1 MATPQQ
7 IRHLLAWFWHTSRGI
22 RMKSIVNIVL
32 GLLVVGMDFAFIWA
46 TKMTI
51 DTATGQDDRP
61 LWVGCAL
68 LVGIGLVNIGISF
81 VRRWT
86 SAILGVKS
94 QNLMQLRAFSRL
106 MHSVWTGKEQFHSGD
121 VMNRLI
127 RDANEITSVITDT
140 LPAAICVSVRLL
152 LAFLYLFHFD
162 SWLAM
167 VVLVLAPAFFLLSKV
182 YIRKMRSLSREI
194 RTTDSRIHSI
204 LQESIQHRMVLKTL
218 EQTGG
223 MVERLERTQEHL
235 HGQVRHRTLFSS
247 FSNLTVNFGFTAGYL
262 LTFIWGVYRM
272 EAGTI
277 TYGTMLA
284 FIQLVGQIQG
294 PVRTLSRFI
303 PIFIS
308 TFTAAE
314 RLVELERI
322 PLETAAGRPATGK
335 ADKAAAV
342 QIRFDDVCYYYTL
355 ADGSH
360 GRPILRHFSHTFA
373 PGSITAVMGET
384 GAGKT
389 TLIRLLLALVRPT
402 SGRVTAVAA
411 DGSES
416 ELQRATRGLFTYVPQ
431 GNTLISGTLRDNL
444 LMACPEATEAEMLEA
459 LHLADADFVMDKAT
473 GLDTPCGEMGGGFS
487 EGQAQ
492 RFAIARALL
501 RRRPIL
507 LLDEATSALDAATE
521 QRVLR
526 RIVEA
531 RPGVTI
537 IVVTH
542 RPEVLRYCTDTI
554 RLERLTVH

>member
-1 MATPQQ
+1 MSEHRLQVTLNVVIGLLLVAADLAFVWCTKLTIDIATHV
-7 IRHLLAWFWHTSRGI
+7 RTDVSLSVAVGALVA
-22 RMKSIVNIVL
+22 IVVVQL
-32 GLLVVGMDFAFIWA
+32 GLGYA
-46 TKMTI
+46 TK
-51 DTATGQDDRP
+51 
-61 LWVGCAL
+61 WV
-68 LVGIGLVNIGISF
+68 
-81 VRRWT
+81 R
-86 SAILGVKS
+86 AILGLNA
-94 QNLMQLRAFSRL
+94 QNRMRRQLFARLLDADWLLLRSHHSGHLTNRLEQDVSTVTTFLTENVATLLTTLCQFAGAFLLLFYMDRRLACLIVIILPVFLLCSRLYVSRMRAISRQVRDDEGRIQSLMQESLQ
-106 MHSVWTGKEQFHSGD
+106 H
-121 VMNRLI
+121 
-127 RDANEITSVITDT
+127 
-140 LPAAICVSVRLL
+140 
-152 LAFLYLFHFD
+152 
-162 SWLAM
+162 
-167 VVLVLAPAFFLLSKV
+167 VLVVKALEQTEGMAT
-182 YIRKMRSLSREI
+182 RLSREQQTLHRHVLH
-194 RTTDSRIHSI
+194 RTRYASLSSLVLNVGFATGY
-204 LQESIQHRMVLKTL
+204 MVTFLWGVTSL
-218 EQTGG
+218 EQG
-223 MVERLERTQEHL
+223 L
-235 HGQVRHRTLFSS
+235 
-247 FSNLTVNFGFTAGYL
+247 
-262 LTFIWGVYRM
+262 
-272 EAGTI
+272 I
-277 TYGTMLA
+277 TYGALVA

-335 ADKAAAV
+335 ADKADRAAAV

-402 SGRVTAVAA
+402 SGRVTAVGA

>member
-1 MATPQQ
+1 MSEHRLQVTLNVVIGLLLVAADLAFVWCTKLTIDIATHV
-7 IRHLLAWFWHTSRGI
+7 RTDVSLSVAVGALVA
-22 RMKSIVNIVL
+22 IVVVQL
-32 GLLVVGMDFAFIWA
+32 GLGYA
-46 TKMTI
+46 TK
-51 DTATGQDDRP
+51 
-61 LWVGCAL
+61 WV
-68 LVGIGLVNIGISF
+68 
-81 VRRWT
+81 R
-86 SAILGVKS
+86 AILGLNA
-94 QNLMQLRAFSRL
+94 QNRMRRQLFARLLDADWLLLRSHHSGHLTNRLEQDVSTVTTFLTENVATLLTTLCQFAGAFLLLFYMDRRLACLIVIILPVFLLCSRLYVSRMRAISRQVRDDEGRIQSLMQESLQ
-106 MHSVWTGKEQFHSGD
+106 H
-121 VMNRLI
+121 
-127 RDANEITSVITDT
+127 
-140 LPAAICVSVRLL
+140 
-152 LAFLYLFHFD
+152 
-162 SWLAM
+162 
-167 VVLVLAPAFFLLSKV
+167 VLVVKALEQTEGMAN
-182 YIRKMRSLSREI
+182 RLSREQYTLHRHVLH
-194 RTTDSRIHSI
+194 RTRYASLSSLVLNVGFATGY
-204 LQESIQHRMVLKTL
+204 MVTFLWGVTSL
-218 EQTGG
+218 EQG
-223 MVERLERTQEHL
+223 L
-235 HGQVRHRTLFSS
+235 
-247 FSNLTVNFGFTAGYL
+247 
-262 LTFIWGVYRM
+262 
-272 EAGTI
+272 I
-277 TYGTMLA
+277 TYGALVA
-284 FIQLVGQIQG
+284 FIQLVAQIQG

-322 PLETAAGRPATGK
+322 PLETAVGGPTTGK

-342 QIRFDDVCYYYTL
+342 PIRFGAVGCYYTP
-355 ADGSH
+355 AGGRH
-360 GRPILRHFSHTFA
+360 GRPILRHFFHTFA

-554 RLERLTVH
+554 RLERLTDR

>member
-1 MATPQQ
+1 MSEHRLQVTLNVVIGLLLVAADLAFVWCTKLTIDIATHV
-7 IRHLLAWFWHTSRGI
+7 RTDVSLSVAVGALVA
-22 RMKSIVNIVL
+22 IVVVQL
-32 GLLVVGMDFAFIWA
+32 GLGYA
-46 TKMTI
+46 TK
-51 DTATGQDDRP
+51 
-61 LWVGCAL
+61 WV
-68 LVGIGLVNIGISF
+68 
-81 VRRWT
+81 R
-86 SAILGVKS
+86 AILGLNA
-94 QNLMQLRAFSRL
+94 QNRMRRQLFARLLDADWLLLRSHHSGHLTNRLEQDVSTVTTFLTENVATLLTTLCQFAGAFLLLFYMDRRLACLIVIILPVFLLCSRLYVSRMRAISRQVRDDEGRIQSLMQESLQ
-106 MHSVWTGKEQFHSGD
+106 H
-121 VMNRLI
+121 
-127 RDANEITSVITDT
+127 
-140 LPAAICVSVRLL
+140 
-152 LAFLYLFHFD
+152 
-162 SWLAM
+162 
-167 VVLVLAPAFFLLSKV
+167 VLVVKALEQTEGMAN
-182 YIRKMRSLSREI
+182 RLSREQQTLHRHVLH
-194 RTTDSRIHSI
+194 RTRYASLSSLVLNVGFATGY
-204 LQESIQHRMVLKTL
+204 MVTFLWGVTSL
-218 EQTGG
+218 EQG
-223 MVERLERTQEHL
+223 L
-235 HGQVRHRTLFSS
+235 
-247 FSNLTVNFGFTAGYL
+247 
-262 LTFIWGVYRM
+262 
-272 EAGTI
+272 I
-277 TYGTMLA
+277 TYGALVA

-322 PLETAAGRPATGK
+322 PLETAAGGAATGK

-554 RLERLTVH
+554 RLERLTAH

>member
-1 MATPQQ
+1 MSEHRLQVTLNVVIGLLLVAADLAFVWCTKLTIDIATHV
-7 IRHLLAWFWHTSRGI
+7 RTDVSLSVAVGALVA
-22 RMKSIVNIVL
+22 IVVVQL
-32 GLLVVGMDFAFIWA
+32 GLGYA
-46 TKMTI
+46 TK
-51 DTATGQDDRP
+51 
-61 LWVGCAL
+61 WV
-68 LVGIGLVNIGISF
+68 
-81 VRRWT
+81 R
-86 SAILGVKS
+86 AILGLNA
-94 QNLMQLRAFSRL
+94 QNRMRRQLFARLLDADWLLLRSHHSGHLTNRLEQDVSTVTTFLTENVATLLTTLCQFAGAFLLLFYMDRRLACLIVIILPVFLLCSRLYVSRMRAISRQVRDDEGRIQSLMQESLQ
-106 MHSVWTGKEQFHSGD
+106 H
-121 VMNRLI
+121 
-127 RDANEITSVITDT
+127 
-140 LPAAICVSVRLL
+140 
-152 LAFLYLFHFD
+152 
-162 SWLAM
+162 
-167 VVLVLAPAFFLLSKV
+167 VLVVKALEQTEGMAN
-182 YIRKMRSLSREI
+182 RLSREQQTLHRHVLH
-194 RTTDSRIHSI
+194 RTRYASLSSLVLNVGFATGY
-204 LQESIQHRMVLKTL
+204 MVTFLWGVTSL
-218 EQTGG
+218 EQG
-223 MVERLERTQEHL
+223 L
-235 HGQVRHRTLFSS
+235 
-247 FSNLTVNFGFTAGYL
+247 
-262 LTFIWGVYRM
+262 
-272 EAGTI
+272 I
-277 TYGTMLA
+277 TYGALVA

-322 PLETAAGRPATGK
+322 PLETAAGGAAIGK

-416 ELQRATRGLFTYVPQ
+416 ELQRTTRGLFTYVPQ

-554 RLERLTVH
+554 RLERLTAH

>member
-1 MATPQQ
+1 MSEHRLQVTLNVVIGLLLVAADLAFVWCTKLTIDIATHV
-7 IRHLLAWFWHTSRGI
+7 RTDVSLSVAVGALVA
-22 RMKSIVNIVL
+22 IVVVQL
-32 GLLVVGMDFAFIWA
+32 GLGYA
-46 TKMTI
+46 TK
-51 DTATGQDDRP
+51 
-61 LWVGCAL
+61 WV
-68 LVGIGLVNIGISF
+68 
-81 VRRWT
+81 R
-86 SAILGVKS
+86 AILGLNA
-94 QNLMQLRAFSRL
+94 QNRMRRQLFARLLDADWLLLRSHHSGHLTNRLEQDVSTVTTFLTENVATLLTTLCQFAGAFLLLFYMDRRLACLIVIILPVFLLCSRLYVSRMRAISRQVRDDEGRIQSLMQESLQ
-106 MHSVWTGKEQFHSGD
+106 H
-121 VMNRLI
+121 
-127 RDANEITSVITDT
+127 
-140 LPAAICVSVRLL
+140 
-152 LAFLYLFHFD
+152 
-162 SWLAM
+162 
-167 VVLVLAPAFFLLSKV
+167 VLVVKALEQTEGMAN
-182 YIRKMRSLSREI
+182 RLSREQHTLHRHVLH
-194 RTTDSRIHSI
+194 RTRYASLSSLVLNVGFATGY
-204 LQESIQHRMVLKTL
+204 MVTFLWGVTSL
-218 EQTGG
+218 EQG
-223 MVERLERTQEHL
+223 L
-235 HGQVRHRTLFSS
+235 
-247 FSNLTVNFGFTAGYL
+247 
-262 LTFIWGVYRM
+262 
-272 EAGTI
+272 I
-277 TYGTMLA
+277 TYGALVA

-322 PLETAAGRPATGK
+322 PLETAAGGAAIGK

-402 SGRVTAVAA
+402 SGRVTAVGA

-431 GNTLISGTLRDNL
+431 GNTLISGMLRDNL

-554 RLERLTVH
+554 RLERLTAH

>member
-1 MATPQQ
+1 MSEHRLQVTLNVVIGLLLVAADLAFVWCTKLTIDIATHV
-7 IRHLLAWFWHTSRGI
+7 RTDVSLSVAVGALVA
-22 RMKSIVNIVL
+22 IVVVQL
-32 GLLVVGMDFAFIWA
+32 GLGYA
-46 TKMTI
+46 TK
-51 DTATGQDDRP
+51 
-61 LWVGCAL
+61 WV
-68 LVGIGLVNIGISF
+68 
-81 VRRWT
+81 R
-86 SAILGVKS
+86 AILGLNA
-94 QNLMQLRAFSRL
+94 QNRMRRQLFARLLDADWLLLRSHHSGHLTNRLEQDVSTVTTFLTENVATLLTTLCQFAGAFLLLFYMDRRLACLIVIILPVFLLCSRLYVSRMRAISRQVRDDEGRIQSLMQESLQ
-106 MHSVWTGKEQFHSGD
+106 H
-121 VMNRLI
+121 
-127 RDANEITSVITDT
+127 
-140 LPAAICVSVRLL
+140 
-152 LAFLYLFHFD
+152 
-162 SWLAM
+162 
-167 VVLVLAPAFFLLSKV
+167 VLVVKALEQTEGMAN
-182 YIRKMRSLSREI
+182 RLSREQQTLHRHVLH
-194 RTTDSRIHSI
+194 RTRYASLSSLVLNVGFATGY
-204 LQESIQHRMVLKTL
+204 MVTFLWGVTSL
-218 EQTGG
+218 EQG
-223 MVERLERTQEHL
+223 L
-235 HGQVRHRTLFSS
+235 
-247 FSNLTVNFGFTAGYL
+247 
-262 LTFIWGVYRM
+262 
-272 EAGTI
+272 I
-277 TYGTMLA
+277 TYGALVA

-322 PLETAAGRPATGK
+322 PLETAAGGAAIGK

-402 SGRVTAVAA
+402 SGRVTAIGA

-554 RLERLTVH
+554 RLERLTAH